1 MRGKSYVGRAIA
13 TMQRAGMIA
22 GAFPSRRA
30 AIRLSIAGTLA
41 GGLTFGCSKPSPQA
55 AAILT
60 AEERAILAAV
70 ADTLVPGS
78 AAAGV
83 VDFVTAMLAE
93 PDPLLCYRFVSF
105 PLPPRSFYKLALASL
120 DDLAHAST
128 GKPFETLTLS
138 ERTKVAGKLLE
149 PNPKGWKG
157 PPAALVY
164 FVLRSDAID
173 ALYGVEET
181 YARLEIPYM
190 AHIEPPRSW

>member
-1 MRGKSYVGRAIA
+1 
-13 TMQRAGMIA
+13 MIA
-22 GAFPSRRA
+22 DGLPSRRA

-41 GGLTFGCSKPSPQA
+41 GGLAFGCSKPGAQA
-55 AAILT
+55 DEALT
-60 AEERAILAAV
+60 ADERATLAAV

-83 VDFVTAMLAE
+83 ADFVAAMLGE
-93 PDPLLCYRFVSF
+93 PDPRLCYRFVSF
-105 PLPPRSFYKLALASL
+105 PMPPKAFYKLTLASL
-120 DDLAHAST
+120 DDLSHT
-128 GKPFETLTLS
+128 TMGKTLNALAPS
-138 ERTKVAGKLLE
+138 ERLHVAEKLLA
-149 PNPKGWKG
+149 PNAKDWKG

-181 YARLEIPYM
+181 YARLAIPYM